1 MAAKI
6 TVNALAKANPLLLR
20 DGGFNGVVSNPGG
33 AANPSPGYTALL
45 DGFINKMGENM
56 SFAPSTGLDSNS
68 SLLNFATG
76 SVGWLEQ
83 TRKTASTADDNKQ
96 AMLARTQEALSK
108 QTGVS
113 IDEELSLLLDL
124 EQSYKASAKLV
135 STVDAMMAALME
147 AVR

>member
-1 MAAKI
+1 MAFDPA
-6 TVNALAKANPLLLR
+6 
-20 DGGFNGVVSNPGG
+20 
-33 AANPSPGYTALL
+33 
-45 DGFINKMGENM
+45 
-56 SFAPSTGLDSNS
+56 TGLDGNSNI
-68 SLLNFATG
+68 LNFATAL
-76 SVGWLEQ
+76 SVGLEQ
-83 TRKTASTADDNKQ
+83 FRKTASTAERQ
-96 AMLARTQEALSK
+96 QVGSAVAHGGSAEQ

>member
-1 MAAKI
+1 M
-6 TVNALAKANPLLLR
+6 
-20 DGGFNGVVSNPGG
+20 
-33 AANPSPGYTALL
+33 
-45 DGFINKMGENM
+45 
-56 SFAPSTGLDSNS
+56 
-68 SLLNFATG
+68 NFATG